1 MSTAI
6 PPTLMTA
13 EELDA
18 MPEDGIDRELIRGE
32 LRIRGVAGE
41 DRMTRRNRFHAAT
54 EATLAKLLGNWLD
67 QQPQPRGRVFSAEV
81 GCILSRD
88 PDTSVGIDVAYF
100 SAASLE
106 QQSDNTSMIEGPPVL
121 AIEILSPSDKL
132 EDVNEKVDEYLAAG
146 VALVWVVDPHFHTVT
161 VFQPDV
167 EPQLFNKDQFL
178 TAAPHLPSLSIA
190 VRTIF
195 AG

>member
-1 MSTAI
+1 
-6 PPTLMTA
+6 
-13 EELDA
+13 
-18 MPEDGIDRELIRGE
+18 
-32 LRIRGVAGE
+32 
-41 DRMTRRNRFHAAT
+41 
-54 EATLAKLLGNWLD
+54 
-67 QQPQPRGRVFSAEV
+67 
-81 GCILSRD
+81 
-88 PDTSVGIDVAYF
+88 VGIDVAYF

-121 AIEILSPSDKL
+121 AVEILSPSDKL

-167 EPQLFNKDQFL
+167 EPQLFNKEQVL
-178 TAAPHLPSLSIA
+178 TAAPHLPGLSIA